1 MVTDLRKTSG
11 RPDIWVLKHRPL
23 GNPVVDGLCQLT
35 IYDIMRHQ
43 GNWSCQV
50 KLESNGSYVNAT
62 GSPLQLLVLAS
73 DWKDR
78 MMSPINR

>member
-1 MVTDLRKTSG
+1 MDYQDYRDLELNDLSCYF
-11 RPDIWVLKHRPL
+11 L
-23 GNPVVDGLCQLT
+23 DGLCQLT
-35 IYDIMRHQ
+35 IYDIMRNQ

-73 DWKDR
+73 DWKDQ
-78 MMSPINR
+78 MMFPINRFFS